1 MEKRTGVVI
10 PLASLYTKDCFAVGD
25 FLALKDFAD
34 FCSKVGIS
42 IIQLLPVNDTGTHS
56 SPYSGL
62 SAFALHPLY
71 IRIQSLPEFED
82 AFTNDKN
89 FCQAYKSFSK
99 KFKYSRRFNYTEI
112 LQEKLTLLHL
122 LYNYIEK
129 KIETEQKKSSGSSK
143 SNKID
148 LNQNE
153 KNSYSVKFKDDLEN
167 FVLKNKWIIP
177 YAVFKNLK
185 DDFMQSS
192 WKEWNSNFRQLKH
205 SEIMLRW
212 NNKALKSSH
221 NFFVWCQL
229 RASEQFLESAKY
241 LRSKN
246 IILKGDIP
254 ILMNEDSVDC
264 WANPEFFNQEERA
277 GSPPD
282 AENPLG
288 QNWGFPTYN
297 WERIA
302 SDEYNW
308 WKERVKTAS
317 NYYDA
322 FRIDHILGFFRIWAV
337 NQNETTAFLGHT
349 IPFESFSLKDLEDL
363 GFDESRVSWLSKPH
377 ISTGFIE
384 DITWN
389 HEEATKILESVCT
402 RIKSEELWNFKESI
416 KGDKEI
422 FNLKFCDDEAKDLRI
437 KNALAL
443 KWRDRAIIEIS
454 KNRFIP
460 VYSRENST
468 AWKSLKNDEKQKLND
483 LFYKL
488 GEKENALWKESAL
501 SSLTPIVNATKM
513 IPCAEDLG
521 ANIPCM
527 SEVLS
532 KLNILSLKVVRWT
545 RNWGDENQP
554 YVLLQDYPE
563 LSVATTSVH
572 DSSTLRQWW
581 NDEKQSVKEFIK
593 MTQSDDFFAWETG
606 NFTRETDTFG
616 DKIGTLASDSGN
628 FAGDSNAF
636 AKKIG
641 GSVGKSS
648 SKKIF
653 QAELFE
659 ENFGSKSENQT
670 DEKSAKSKSAKASGN
685 SLGETDNFTGT
696 SNASESKTSL
706 KISNQQNQKS
716 DLKSAN
722 IIEEKPLVEQN
733 FNPKIANYVL
743 QNCAL
748 TRSAWFIN
756 PLQDYLYLDQKYYL
770 PNAQDE
776 RINIPGSVNDFNW
789 TYRIPCEISEL
800 SSNKNLIEKI
810 KAIVDI
816 HNEK

>member
-1 MEKRTGVVI
+1 MEKRTGVVV
-10 PLASLYTKDCFAVGD
+10 PLASLYTKDCLAVGD

-34 FCSKVGIS
+34 FCKKVGIS

-82 AFTNDKN
+82 AFANDKT

-99 KFKYSRRFNYTEI
+99 KFNYSKRFNYTQI
-112 LQEKLTLLHL
+112 LQEKLTLLHI

-153 KNSYSVKFKDDLEN
+153 TNSYFLKFKDDLEN
-167 FVLKNKWIIP
+167 FVSKNKWIIP

-192 WKEWNSNFRQLKH
+192 WKEWNSNFKQLKH
-205 SEIMLRW
+205 SDIMLRW

-229 RASEQFLESAKY
+229 RAAEQFRESAEY

-308 WKERVKTAS
+308 WKNRVKTAS

-363 GFDESRVSWLSKPH
+363 GFDEERISWLSKPH
-377 ISTGFIE
+377 IPTGFIE

-402 RIKSEELWNFKESI
+402 RVKSEELWNFKEEI

-422 FNLKFCDDEAKDLRI
+422 FAQKFCDDEAKDLRI
-437 KNALAL
+437 KNALSL

-454 KNRFIP
+454 KNHFIP

-468 AWKSLKNDEKQKLND
+468 AWKSLNQDEKQKLNE
-483 LFYKL
+483 LFSKL
-488 GEKENALWKESAL
+488 GEKENALWKENAL

-527 SEVLS
+527 SEVLG

-554 YVLLQDYPE
+554 YILLQDYPE

-581 NDEKQSVKEFIK
+581 NEEKQSVKEFIK
-593 MTQSDDFFAWETG
+593 MTQGDDFFDYESSDFAGETG
-606 NFTRETDTFG
+606 GFSSTSGSLFDASDASSGESDSFSS
-616 DKIGTLASDSGN
+616 GTLAKKT
-628 FAGDSNAF
+628 GDQSTKSKNQ
-636 AKKIG
+636 KNTKLN
-641 GSVGKSS
+641 GKSS
-648 SKKIF
+648 SEKIF

-659 ENFGSKSENQT
+659 ESF
-670 DEKSAKSKSAKASGN
+670 DA
-685 SLGETDNFTGT
+685 
-696 SNASESKTSL
+696 
-706 KISNQQNQKS
+706 
-716 DLKSAN
+716 KSAN
-722 IIEEKPLVEQN
+722 IIEDKPLDEQN

-743 QNCAL
+743 QNSAL
-748 TRSAWFIN
+748 TNSAWFIN

-800 SSNKNLIEKI
+800 SSNQNLIKKI
-810 KAIVDI
+810 KTIVKI
-816 HNEK
+816 HDKMKGEK

>member
-1 MEKRTGVVI
+1 MEKRTGVVV
-10 PLASLYTKDCFAVGD
+10 PLASLYTKDCPAVGD

-34 FCSKVGIS
+34 FCKKVGIS

-82 AFTNDKN
+82 AFANDKN
-89 FCQAYKSFSK
+89 FCQAYKAFSK
-99 KFKYSRRFNYTEI
+99 KFKYSKRFNYTQI
-112 LQEKLTLLHL
+112 LQEKLTLLHI

-153 KNSYSVKFKDDLEN
+153 TNSYFLKFKDDLEN
-167 FVLKNKWIIP
+167 FVSKNKWIIP

-192 WKEWNSNFRQLKH
+192 WKEWNSNFKQLKH

-229 RASEQFLESAKY
+229 RAAEQFKESAEY

-308 WKERVKTAS
+308 WKNRVKSAS

-337 NQNETTAFLGHT
+337 NQNETNAFLGHT
-349 IPFESFSLKDLEDL
+349 IPFENFSLKDLEDL
-363 GFDESRVSWLSKPH
+363 GFDESRISWLSKPH
-377 ISTGFIE
+377 IPTGLIE

-402 RIKSEELWNFKESI
+402 RVKSEELWNFKEEI

-422 FNLKFCDDEAKDLRI
+422 FAQKFCDDEAKDLRI
-437 KNALAL
+437 KNALSL

-454 KNRFIP
+454 KNHFIP

-468 AWKSLKNDEKQKLND
+468 AWKSLNEGEKQKLNE
-483 LFYKL
+483 LFFNL
-488 GEKENALWKESAL
+488 NQKENILWKEQAL
-501 SSLTPIVNATKM
+501 NSLTPIVNATNM

-527 SEVLS
+527 NEVLQ

-545 RNWGDENQP
+545 RNWDEENQP
-554 YVLLQDYPE
+554 YVLLQDYPD
-563 LSVATTSVH
+563 LSVATSSVH

-581 NDEKQSVKEFIK
+581 NEEKQSVKEFIK
-593 MTQSDDFFAWETG
+593 MTQKDDFFDYESGDFACDVG
-606 NFTRETDTFG
+606 GLGSETDG
-616 DKIGTLASDSGN
+616 LASASGTLAKKNSGQ
-628 FAGDSNAF
+628 ST
-636 AKKIG
+636 KPKI
-641 GSVGKSS
+641 KSS

-653 QAELFE
+653 QPELFE
-659 ENFGSKSENQT
+659 ENFEL
-670 DEKSAKSKSAKASGN
+670 KSADSKSAN
-685 SLGETDNFTGT
+685 STGETDASSST
-696 SNASESKTSL
+696 SGALASETSI
-706 KISNQQNQKS
+706 KISNQQNQ
-716 DLKSAN
+716 KSAN
-722 IIEEKPLVEQN
+722 IIEEKPLFEQN

-743 QNCAL
+743 KNCAL
-748 TRSAWFIN
+748 TKSAWFIN

-800 SSNKNLIEKI
+800 SSNQNLIKKI
-810 KAIVDI
+810 KTIVDI
-816 HNEK
+816 HNEKTGGKK

>member
-1 MEKRTGVVI
+1 MKKRTGVVV
-10 PLASLYTKDCFAVGD
+10 PLASLYTKDCPAVGD

-82 AFTNDKN
+82 AFNKDKN

-99 KFKYSRRFNYTEI
+99 KFKYSKRFNYTEI

-129 KIETEQKKSSGSSK
+129 KIETEQKKSLGNSK

-153 KNSYSVKFKDDLEN
+153 TNSYFLKFKDDLKK
-167 FVLKNKWIIP
+167 FVSKNKWIIP

-192 WKEWNSNFRQLKH
+192 WKEWKLNFKQVKQ

-221 NFFVWCQL
+221 NFFVWCQV
-229 RASEQFLESAKY
+229 RAAEQFAESAEY

-308 WKERVKTAS
+308 WKNRVKTAS

-363 GFDESRVSWLSKPH
+363 GFDESRITWLSKPH
-377 ISTGFIE
+377 IPTGFIE

-389 HEEATKILESVCT
+389 HKEATKILESICV
-402 RIKSEELWNFKESI
+402 RVKSEELWNFKDSI

-422 FNLKFCDDEAKDLRI
+422 FNQKFCDDEAKDLRI

-468 AWKSLKNDEKQKLND
+468 AWKSLNQDEKQKLNG
-483 LFYKL
+483 LFSEL
-488 GEKENALWKESAL
+488 GEKENALWKENAL

-527 SEVLS
+527 SEVLG
-532 KLNILSLKVVRWT
+532 KLNILSLKVVRWC
-545 RNWGDENQP
+545 RNWGEENQP

-563 LSVATTSVH
+563 LSVSTTSVH

-581 NDEKQSVKEFIK
+581 NEEKQSVKEFIK
-593 MTQSDDFFAWETG
+593 MTQKDDFFDYE
-606 NFTRETDTFG
+606 
-616 DKIGTLASDSGN
+616 SDN
-628 FAGDSNAF
+628 FAGETGVFSSTSGGLSSETRGLANKTGDLANKSDTL
-636 AKKIG
+636 AKKTG
-641 GSVGKSS
+641 GQSTKSKNQKNAKLNSKSS
-648 SKKIF
+648 SEKIF
-653 QAELFE
+653 QAQLFE
-659 ENFGSKSENQT
+659 ESF
-670 DEKSAKSKSAKASGN
+670 DV
-685 SLGETDNFTGT
+685 
-696 SNASESKTSL
+696 
-706 KISNQQNQKS
+706 
-716 DLKSAN
+716 KSAN
-722 IIEEKPLVEQN
+722 TSANTIEDKPLDEQN

-748 TRSAWFIN
+748 TNSAWFIN

-776 RINIPGSVNDFNW
+776 RINVPGSVNDFNW

-800 SSNKNLIEKI
+800 SSNQNLIKKI
-810 KAIVDI
+810 KTIVDI
-816 HNEK
+816 HDKMKGEK

>member
-1 MEKRTGVVI
+1 MKKRTGIVV
-10 PLASLYTKDCFAVGD
+10 PLAALYTKDCPAVGD

-82 AFTNDKN
+82 AFANDKN
-89 FCQAYKSFSK
+89 FCQAFKSFNK
-99 KFKYSRRFNYTEI
+99 KIKYSKRFDYTQI
-112 LQEKLTLLHL
+112 LQEKLTLLHF

-129 KIETEQKKSSGSSK
+129 KIELDEKKFTGNSK

-153 KNSYSVKFKDDLEN
+153 NNSYSLKFKDDLEN
-167 FVLKNKWIIP
+167 FVLKNKWVIP

-192 WKEWNSNFRQLKH
+192 WKQWNSNFSKLKY
-205 SEIMLRW
+205 SEIITRW

-221 NFFVWCQL
+221 KFFVWCQL
-229 RASEQFLESAKY
+229 RAAEQFQESADY

-264 WANPEFFNQEERA
+264 WAKPEFFNQEERA

-308 WKERVKTAS
+308 WKDRVKLAS

-337 NQNETTAFLGHT
+337 NQNETSAFLGRT
-349 IPFESFSLKDLEDL
+349 IPFESFSSKDLENL
-363 GFDESRVSWLSKPH
+363 GFDESRISWLSKPH

-389 HEEATKILESVCT
+389 HEEATQILEKICT
-402 RIKSEELWNFKESI
+402 RINSEELWNFKESI

-422 FNLKFCDDEAKDLRI
+422 FEQKFCDDEAKDLRI
-437 KNALAL
+437 KNALAQ
-443 KWRDRAIIEIS
+443 KWKDRAIIEIS
-454 KNRFIP
+454 KNKFIP

-468 AWKSLKNDEKQKLND
+468 AWKSLNEGEKQKLNE
-483 LFYKL
+483 LFFNL
-488 GEKENALWKESAL
+488 NQKENILWKEQAL
-501 SSLTPIVNATKM
+501 NSLTPIVNATNM

-527 SEVLS
+527 NEVLE
-532 KLNILSLKVVRWT
+532 KLNILSLKVVRWC
-545 RNWGDENQP
+545 RNWEQGNQP
-554 YVLLQDYPE
+554 YVSLQDYPE
-563 LSVATTSVH
+563 LSVATSSVH

-581 NDEKQSVKEFIK
+581 NEEKQSVKEFIK
-593 MTQSDDFFAWETG
+593 MTQKDDFFAPE
-606 NFTRETDTFG
+606 NFADFTDANETDTLTSG
-616 DKIGTLASDSGN
+616 SLAGGSDKEFSADSEFSGETGSSGN
-628 FAGDSNAF
+628 SGKNQKSA
-636 AKKIG
+636 AKKK
-641 GSVGKSS
+641 SKSS
-648 SKKIF
+648 AKNQKNTEIF

-659 ENFGSKSENQT
+659 ENFYENQNNFSVAQ
-670 DEKSAKSKSAKASGN
+670 KSASSSIN
-685 SLGETDNFTGT
+685 S
-696 SNASESKTSL
+696 SNLINE
-706 KISNQQNQKS
+706 NNQKS
-716 DLKSAN
+716 AN
-722 IIEEKPLVEQN
+722 RIEEKPLDEQN

-748 TRSAWFIN
+748 TNSAWFIN

-770 PNAQDE
+770 ANAQDE
-776 RINIPGSVNDFNW
+776 RINIPGSVNEFNW
-789 TYRIPCEISEL
+789 TYRIPAEIEEL
-800 SSNKNLIEKI
+800 NSNKNLIEKI
-810 KAIVDI
+810 KTIVNI
-816 HNEK
+816 HNEKTGGKK